1 MAKKIFISIP
11 MRGKEQYEIVKGME
25 RLFKL
30 ASAYL
35 GEDCEMI
42 NSLEPVKPEELQSDD
57 IVDVA
62 PLYLGAS
69 IKLLSQAD
77 LVMFDKYWTQAEE
90 CRIEKQVCD
99 TYRIK
104 HIVEPELLGT
114 FKAPLSYNLETE
126 SDY

>member
-1 MAKKIFISIP
+1 M
-11 MRGKEQYEIVKGME
+11 QH
-25 RLFKL
+25 LFKL

-35 GEDCEMI
+35 DEECELI
-42 NSLEPVKPEELQSDD
+42 DSLNPVYTEELQNNNV
-57 IVDVA
+57 VDVA

-77 LVMFDKYWTQAEE
+77 LVIFDKDWMAAEG

-104 HIVEPELLGT
+104 HIIEPELLGT
-114 FKAPLSYNLETE
+114 FKASLSYNLETE
-126 SDY
+126 RDY

>member
-1 MAKKIFISIP
+1 MTKKIFVSTP
-11 MRGKEQYEIVKGME
+11 MRGKEEYEIKE
-25 RLFKL
+25 RMQHLFKL
-30 ASAYL
+30 ACAYL
-35 GEDCEMI
+35 DEECELI
-42 NSLEPVKPEELQSDD
+42 DSLNPVYTEELQNNN

-77 LVMFDKYWTQAEE
+77 LVIFDKYWMTDEG
-90 CRIEKQVCD
+90 CCIEKQVCN

-114 FKAPLSYNLETE
+114 FKAELSYNLETE
-126 SDY
+126 SD

>member
-1 MAKKIFISIP
+1 MTKKIFVSLP
-11 MRGKEQYEIVKGME
+11 MRGKEQYEIIKGMD

-30 ASAYL
+30 AVAYL
-35 GEDCEMI
+35 GEDCELI
-42 NSLEPVKPEELQSDD
+42 NSLEPVKPEELQNNNVVD
-57 IVDVA
+57 IA

-77 LVMFDKYWTQAEE
+77 LVIFDKDWMAAEG

-114 FKAPLSYNLETE
+114 FKASLSYNLETE
-126 SDY
+126 RDY

>member
-1 MAKKIFISIP
+1 MTKKIFVSIS
-11 MRGKEQYEIVKGME
+11 MRGKEQYEIVKGTE

-42 NSLEPVKPEELQSDD
+42 NSLEPVKPEELQRDD

-69 IKLLSQAD
+69 IKLLSTAD
-77 LVMFDKYWTQAEE
+77 LVIFDKEWSIADG
-90 CRIEKQVCD
+90 CCIEKQVCER
-99 TYRIK
+99 YHIK
-104 HIVEPELLGT
+104 HIIEPNLLGT
-114 FKAPLSYNLETE
+114 FRDFEASEY
-126 SDY
+126 

>member
-1 MAKKIFISIP
+1 MTKKIFVSLP
-11 MRGKEQYEIVKGME
+11 MRGKEQYEIIKDME

-35 GEDCEMI
+35 GEECELI

-57 IVDVA
+57 IVDIA

-77 LVMFDKYWTQAEE
+77 LAIFDKEWPAADG
-90 CRIEKQVCD
+90 CCVEKQVCER
-99 TYRIK
+99 YHIK
-104 HIVEPELLGT
+104 HIIEPNLMGT
-114 FKAPLSYNLETE
+114 FKDLES

>member
-1 MAKKIFISIP
+1 MTKKIFVSIP
-11 MRGKEQYEIVKGME
+11 MRGKEQYEIVKGIE

-35 GEDCEMI
+35 GEECEMI
-42 NSLEPVKPEELQSDD
+42 NSLEPVKPEELQRDD

-77 LVMFDKYWTQAEE
+77 LVIFDKEWSIADG
-90 CRIEKQVCD
+90 CCVEKQVCER
-99 TYRIK
+99 YHIK
-104 HIVEPELLGT
+104 HIVEPNLMGT
-114 FKAPLSYNLETE
+114 FRDFEAYE
-126 SDY
+126 Y